1 MPKITETFITS
12 KYEQDIIEQ
21 FVFYDDDTAILQ
33 WMYDGVGE
41 EDTAI
46 RKVLMVR
53 LTLEETKLIME
64 RDRSRVGIL
73 EPVRKKMMNPDAQLM
88 FLKRAAPYTFMKQN
102 YTIPQDLTEEEF
114 LEQLDTHHT
123 GFEVINESKRAER

>member
-41 EDTAI
+41 EDTTV

-53 LTLEETKLIME
+53 LTLEEAKLIME
-64 RDRSRVGIL
+64 RDRTKIGMI
-73 EPVRKKMMNPDAQLM
+73 EPVRKNLTYPDAQLM
-88 FLKRAAPYTFMKQN
+88 FLRRAAPYTFMRQH
-102 YTIPQDLTEEEF
+102 YTIPKNLTEEEF
-114 LEQLDTHHT
+114 LEQIDAHHT
-123 GFEVINESKRAER
+123 GFESISESKRAK

>member
-41 EDTAI
+41 EDIAI

-64 RDRSRVGIL
+64 RDRTRVGML
-73 EPVRKKMMNPDAQLM
+73 EPVRKKLMNPEAQLM

-102 YTIPQDLTEEEF
+102 YTIPQDLTEDEF
-114 LEQLDTHHT
+114 LEQLDAHHT
-123 GFEVINESKRAER
+123 GFEVINESKRAE

>member
-53 LTLEETKLIME
+53 LTLEETQLIME
-64 RDRSRVGIL
+64 RNRTQVGIL
-73 EPVRKKMMNPDAQLM
+73 EPVRKKLMNPDAQLM
-88 FLKRAAPYTFMKQN
+88 FLRRAAPYTFMKQD
-102 YTIPQDLTEEEF
+102 YTIPQGLTEEEF

-123 GFEVINESKRAER
+123 GFEVINESKRAE

>member
-64 RDRSRVGIL
+64 RNRTQVGMI
-73 EPVRKKMMNPDAQLM
+73 EPVRKNLTYPDAQLM
-88 FLKRAAPYTFMKQN
+88 FLRRAAPYAFMRQH
-102 YTIPQDLTEEEF
+102 YTIPKNLTEEEF
-114 LEQLDTHHT
+114 LEQIDTHHT
-123 GFEVINESKRAER
+123 GFESISESK